1 MSTFVCHD
9 PQVTPPNRTSFLLT
23 VALLLGLA
31 GCGTERAPAAVP
43 SEPYPVLPTRS
54 AGLPSSRPAPPVC
67 TPEGISIG
75 MGQVEAAMGLRATTI
90 TLRNCGDQPYRLNG
104 YASLRVLNEKRQP
117 FDVKI
122 VRGTTQIKDEG
133 PKPLTI
139 RPGKSA
145 TFGIVW
151 RNLVTDTTTTAV
163 AGTYLEVRPAPGR
176 PVVIVES
183 DGPIDLGST
192 GRLEETAWQLPRR

>member
-1 MSTFVCHD
+1 MIT
-9 PQVTPPNRTSFLLT
+9 QVTLTRRTSLPLLT
-23 VALLLGLA
+23 VAMLVGLA

-54 AGLPSSRPAPPVC
+54 AAPPSSPAPPVC
-67 TPEGISIG
+67 TREGISVG
-75 MGQVEAAMGLRATTI
+75 MGQVEAAMGLRAVTVR
-90 TLRNCGDQPYRLNG
+90 LRNCGDRPYRLNG
-104 YASLRVLNEKRQP
+104 YASLRVLDEKRQP

-122 VRGTTQIKDEG
+122 VRGTTRIKDAG

-145 TFGIVW
+145 IFGIVW
-151 RNLVTDTTTTAV
+151 RNLVTDPTTTAV

-176 PVVIVES
+176 PVVIVEAN
-183 DGPIDLGST
+183 GPIDLGNT

>member
-1 MSTFVCHD
+1 M
-9 PQVTPPNRTSFLLT
+9 TPPIRTSFLLT
-23 VALLLGLA
+23 AAVLLGLT
-31 GCGTERAPAAVP
+31 GCGTERAPAAAVP

-54 AGLPSSRPAPPVC
+54 AALPSSRPAPPVC
-67 TPEGISIG
+67 TREGISIG

-90 TLRNCGDQPYRLNG
+90 TLRNCGDRPYRLNG
-104 YASLRVLNEKRQP
+104 YPSLRVLDAERQP

-122 VRGTTQIKDEG
+122 VRGTAQIEDDG

-139 RPGKSA
+139 RPGKA
-145 TFGIVW
+145 AAFGIVW
-151 RNLVTDTTTTAV
+151 RNTVTDPTTTAV

-183 DGPIDLGST
+183 DGPIDLGNT
-192 GRLEETAWQLPRR
+192 GRLEGTAWHLPRS